1 MLIPNPYSLFAT
13 HYSLFTI
20 YHSSKAIPMTWLTQF
35 SLIMRSSLTSLK
47 EKIEDPE
54 RTLHQLLIDM
64 EEELDNVRAK
74 VAEAVADEVQ
84 MRHRT
89 ERERSD
95 VEKWS
100 DRAAQA
106 MKRGD
111 ETTARSA
118 LDQKLSA
125 RQRAE
130 RLEQELARQQKD
142 VLKLQ
147 DAVRDLEDKIRQAK
161 QKKTLLTARL
171 ARAESTQK
179 IHDVME
185 RTTSK
190 SAFAQF
196 NRLEE
201 RVDRQEAL
209 SEAWDRMD
217 GKDPDA
223 MELERKL
230 DAAERSERL
239 ADELALLKAQ
249 VTNT

>member
-1 MLIPNPYSLFAT
+1 M
-13 HYSLFTI
+13 
-20 YHSSKAIPMTWLTQF
+20 KWLTQF
-35 SLIMRSSLTSLK
+35 SLIMRSNLTTLK
-47 EKIEDPE
+47 DKIEDPE
-54 RTLHQLLIDM
+54 RTLLQLLIDM
-64 EEELDNVRAK
+64 EDELDSVRSK
-74 VAEAVADEVQ
+74 VAEAIADEIQ

-89 ERERSD
+89 ERERAE
-95 VEKWS
+95 VGKWT

-106 MKRGD
+106 LKRGD

-125 RQRAE
+125 QQRAE
-130 RLEQELARQQKD
+130 RFENELARQQKD

-171 ARAESTQK
+171 ARAESNQK

-185 RTTSK
+185 RTSSN

-201 RVDRQEAL
+201 KVDRQEAL

-217 GKDPDA
+217 GKDVDA

-230 DAAERSERL
+230 EAAERDERL
-239 ADELALLKAQ
+239 ADELAMLKAS
-249 VTNT
+249 VSSVSP